1 MQIISVNIAETV
13 TFLWSGKPVKTGI
26 YKNPVKHPIFL
37 GKNDVQGDTVS
48 DRRAHGGEFKACYL
62 FSADQYPYW
71 QNLYPDLDW
80 NYGTLG
86 ENLTVSGLNE
96 KRISIGDIYK
106 VGNAIVQITQ
116 PREPCYKFGA
126 KFDNQK
132 VLKQFIEHGYPGT
145 YARVIEEG
153 YVSKGDE
160 FILIEKAKNSLSTY
174 QFFNLLFAKTKDQK
188 LLELAINNKALP
200 QRKRDKLKAFLI

>member
-1 MQIISVNIAETV
+1 M
-13 TFLWSGKPVKTGI
+13 
-26 YKNPVKHPIFL
+26 
-37 GKNDVQGDTVS
+37 
-48 DRRAHGGEFKACYL
+48 
-62 FSADQYPYW
+62 
-71 QNLYPDLDW
+71 
-80 NYGTLG
+80 
-86 ENLTVSGLNE
+86 
-96 KRISIGDIYK
+96 
-106 VGNAIVQITQ
+106 QITQ